1 MITYIGNIIKKWL
14 ISLNISEEIAHE
26 ITDFTGLILVL
37 ILAWIS
43 FYIAKRI
50 IIHIVHLLVKKS
62 KTKWDDVLAEK
73 NVFNRLAYLA
83 PAIVIHLLTPLVI
96 PKYEFAITVIEIVTK
111 IYMIFT
117 VLVVIN
123 SFLNALSHIYQNYE
137 ISKSKPIKGYIQ
149 AMKVVLYTIGGI
161 LIIASLLNKSPNAL
175 FVGLGTISAVLII
188 VFKDPL
194 LGFVGGIQ
202 LSTNNMIR
210 IGDWIAMHKYGAD
223 GNVIDISL
231 TSVKV
236 QNWDKTITTIPTY
249 ALITDYFQNWRG
261 MEESGGRRIKRSI
274 NIDMD
279 SVKFCTPEMLD
290 KFYKFQ
296 YLSKYVANKE
306 KEIEE
311 FNKQHN
317 IDDEYLV
324 NGRRQ
329 TNLGIFRAY
338 LKEYLHNNP
347 KISDSM
353 TFLVRQLQPT
363 ELGIPIEIYVFSK
376 VQAWADYEDIQ
387 SDIFDHVL
395 AIIPEFELRI
405 FQSPS
410 GKDFLN
416 AFQSKPKI
424 NAK

>member
-1 MITYIGNIIKKWL
+1 MITYIGNIIRKWL
-14 ISLNISEEIAHE
+14 VSHNVSEELAHE
-26 ITDFTGLILVL
+26 ITDFTGLILVF

-50 IIHIVHLLVKKS
+50 IIHTVHLFVKKS
-62 KTKWDDVLAEK
+62 KNKWDDVLAEK

-83 PAIVIHLLTPLVI
+83 PAILIHLLTPLVI
-96 PKYEFAITVIEIVTK
+96 PKYEFAITVIDIITK

-149 AMKVVLYTIGGI
+149 AVKVVLFIIGGI
-161 LIIASLLNKSPNAL
+161 LIVASLLNKSPNAL
-175 FVGLGTISAVLII
+175 FVGLGTLSAVLMI

-210 IGDWIAMHKYGAD
+210 IGDWIAMHKFGAD

-279 SVKFCTPEMLD
+279 SVKFCTPEMLS

-296 YLSKYVANKE
+296 YLSKYVENKE
-306 KEIEE
+306 KEIEK
-311 FNKQHN
+311 FNKQNN
-317 IDDEYLV
+317 IDNEYLI

-329 TNLGIFRAY
+329 TNLGVLRAY
-338 LKEYLHNNP
+338 LKEYLHKNSN
-347 KISDSM
+347 INDSM

-376 VQAWADYEDIQ
+376 IQAWADYEDVQ

-395 AIIPEFELRI
+395 AIIPEFELRV
-405 FQSPS
+405 FQNPT
-410 GKDFLN
+410 GKDFQKV
-416 AFQSKPKI
+416 FQNKQKI
-424 NAK
+424 NA

>member
-1 MITYIGNIIKKWL
+1 MITYIGNIIRKWL
-14 ISLNISEEIAHE
+14 VSHNVSEELAHE
-26 ITDFTGLILVL
+26 ITDFTGLILVF

-50 IIHIVHLLVKKS
+50 IIHIVHLFVKKS
-62 KTKWDDVLAEK
+62 KNKWDDVLAEK

-83 PAIVIHLLTPLVI
+83 PAILIHLLTPLVI
-96 PKYEFAITVIEIVTK
+96 PKYEFAITVIDIITK

-149 AMKVVLYTIGGI
+149 AVKVVLFIIGGI
-161 LIIASLLNKSPNAL
+161 LIVASLLNKSPNAL
-175 FVGLGTISAVLII
+175 FVGLGTLSAVLMI

-210 IGDWIAMHKYGAD
+210 IGDWIAMHKFGAD

-279 SVKFCTPEMLD
+279 SVKFCTPEMLS

-296 YLSKYVANKE
+296 YLSKYVENKE
-306 KEIEE
+306 KEIEK
-311 FNKQHN
+311 FNKQNN
-317 IDDEYLV
+317 IDNEYLI

-329 TNLGIFRAY
+329 TNLGVLRAY
-338 LKEYLHNNP
+338 LKEYLHKNSNINN
-347 KISDSM
+347 SM

-376 VQAWADYEDIQ
+376 IQAWADYEDVQ

-395 AIIPEFELRI
+395 AIIPEFELRV
-405 FQSPS
+405 FQNPT
-410 GKDFLN
+410 GKDFQKV
-416 AFQSKPKI
+416 FQNKQKI
-424 NAK
+424 NA

>member
-1 MITYIGNIIKKWL
+1 MITYFGNIIRKWL
-14 ISLNISEEIAHE
+14 ISLNIAEDVAQE
-26 ITDFTGLILVL
+26 ITDFTALILVI

-50 IIHIVHLLVKKS
+50 IIHTVHLIVKKS
-62 KTKWDDVLAEK
+62 KNKWDDVLAEN

-83 PAIVIHLLTPLVI
+83 PAIIIYLLTPLVI
-96 PKYEFAITVIEIVTK
+96 PKYEFAITVIDIITK

-123 SFLNALSHIYQNYE
+123 SFLNALSNIYQNYE
-137 ISKSKPIKGYIQ
+137 VSKSKPIKGYIQ
-149 AMKVVLYTIGGI
+149 AIKVILYIIGAI

-175 FVGLGTISAVLII
+175 FVGLGTLSAVLML

-202 LSTNNMIR
+202 LSSNNMIR

-249 ALITDYFQNWRG
+249 ALVTDYFQNWRG

-279 SVKFCTPEMLD
+279 SIKFCTPEMLN
-290 KFYKFQ
+290 KFNKFQ

-306 KEIEE
+306 KELEE
-311 FNKQHN
+311 FNVKN
-317 IDDEYLV
+317 KIDNEYLI

-329 TNLGIFRAY
+329 TNLGVFRAY

-347 KISDSM
+347 NISDSM
-353 TFLVRQLQPT
+353 TFLVRQLQPN

-376 VQAWADYEDIQ
+376 IQEWADYEDIQ

-395 AIIPEFELRI
+395 AIIPEFELSV
-405 FQSPS
+405 FQNPT
-410 GKDFLN
+410 GNDFLN
-416 AFQSKPKI
+416 AFQNK
-424 NAK
+424 

>member
-1 MITYIGNIIKKWL
+1 MITYIGNIIRKWL
-14 ISLNISEEIAHE
+14 VSHNVSEELAHE
-26 ITDFTGLILVL
+26 ITDFTGLILVF

-50 IIHIVHLLVKKS
+50 IIHTVHLFVKKS
-62 KTKWDDVLAEK
+62 KNKWDDVLAEK

-83 PAIVIHLLTPLVI
+83 PAILIHLLTPLVI
-96 PKYEFAITVIEIVTK
+96 PKYEFAITVIDIITK

-149 AMKVVLYTIGGI
+149 AVKVVLFIIGGI
-161 LIIASLLNKSPNAL
+161 LIVASLLNKSPNAL
-175 FVGLGTISAVLII
+175 FVGLGTLSAVLMI

-210 IGDWIAMHKYGAD
+210 IGDWIAMHKFGAD

-279 SVKFCTPEMLD
+279 SVKFCTPEMLS

-296 YLSKYVANKE
+296 YLSKYVENKE
-306 KEIEE
+306 KEIEK
-311 FNKQHN
+311 FNKQNN
-317 IDDEYLV
+317 IDNEYLI

-329 TNLGIFRAY
+329 TNLGVLRAY
-338 LKEYLHNNP
+338 LKEYLHKNSNINN
-347 KISDSM
+347 SM

-376 VQAWADYEDIQ
+376 IQAWADYEDVQ

-395 AIIPEFELRI
+395 AIIPEFELRV
-405 FQSPS
+405 FQNPT
-410 GKDFLN
+410 GKDFQKV
-416 AFQSKPKI
+416 FQNKQKI
-424 NAK
+424 NA

>member
-1 MITYIGNIIKKWL
+1 
-14 ISLNISEEIAHE
+14 
-26 ITDFTGLILVL
+26 
-37 ILAWIS
+37 
-43 FYIAKRI
+43 
-50 IIHIVHLLVKKS
+50 
-62 KTKWDDVLAEK
+62 
-73 NVFNRLAYLA
+73 
-83 PAIVIHLLTPLVI
+83 LVI
-96 PKYEFAITVIEIVTK
+96 PKYEFAITVIDIITK

-149 AMKVVLYTIGGI
+149 AVKVVLFIIGGI
-161 LIIASLLNKSPNAL
+161 LIVASLLNKSPNAL
-175 FVGLGTISAVLII
+175 FVGLGTLSAVLMI

-210 IGDWIAMHKYGAD
+210 IGDWIAMHKFGAD

-279 SVKFCTPEMLD
+279 SVKFCTPEMLS

-296 YLSKYVANKE
+296 YLSKYVENKE
-306 KEIEE
+306 KEIEK
-311 FNKQHN
+311 FNKQNN
-317 IDDEYLV
+317 IDNEYLI

-329 TNLGIFRAY
+329 TNLGVLRAY
-338 LKEYLHNNP
+338 LKEYLHKNSN
-347 KISDSM
+347 INDSM

-376 VQAWADYEDIQ
+376 IQAWADYEDVQ

-395 AIIPEFELRI
+395 AIIPEFELRV
-405 FQSPS
+405 FQNPT
-410 GKDFLN
+410 GKDFQKV
-416 AFQSKPKI
+416 FQNKQKI
-424 NAK
+424 NA

>member
-1 MITYIGNIIKKWL
+1 MITYIGNIIRKWL
-14 ISLNISEEIAHE
+14 ISLNVSEEVAHE
-26 ITDFTGLILVL
+26 ITDFTALILVFV
-37 ILAWIS
+37 LAWIS

-50 IIHIVHLLVKKS
+50 IIHIVHLIVKKS
-62 KTKWDDVLAEK
+62 KNKWDDVLAEN

-83 PAIVIHLLTPLVI
+83 PAIIIYVLTPLVI
-96 PKYEFAITVIEIVTK
+96 PKYEFAITVIDIIIK

-123 SFLNALSHIYQNYE
+123 SFLNSLSNIYQNYE

-149 AMKVVLYTIGGI
+149 AIKVILYIIGGI

-175 FVGLGTISAVLII
+175 FVGLGTLSAVLML

-202 LSTNNMIR
+202 LSTNNMIK

-249 ALITDYFQNWRG
+249 ALVTDYFQNWRG

-317 IDDEYLV
+317 IDNNYLI

-338 LKEYLHNNP
+338 LKRYLHNNTN
-347 KISDSM
+347 ISDSM

-376 VQAWADYEDIQ
+376 IQEWADYEDVQ

-395 AIIPEFELRI
+395 AIIPEFELSV
-405 FQSPS
+405 FQNPT
-410 GKDFLN
+410 GNDFLT
-416 AFQSKPKI
+416 AFQNKSL
-424 NAK
+424 NA